1 MKRTNRTAGRGLLA
15 LAGCLAALAVA
26 QAGIG
31 LAAAQT
37 APAAAAPAQ
46 PPAPPPPE
54 VALPAEVAGIALPQT
69 PLARRAAA
77 FVHQAEPEFLFN
89 HSVRTYL
96 FGALRL
102 NARHMSYDAETAF
115 VAALFHDLGL
125 IPQYASPNASFEVDG
140 ANRAEAFLRDNGAP
154 AAAQRMA
161 WNAVAMHDMGRVFES
176 HQGPEAL
183 LLGAGAGSDVDGPDP
198 AAIPPAT
205 VATVLAAFPRRGFKV
220 GFTALAVDHCRRKPT
235 SQAGWLDNLCREV
248 SPNAER
254 DSVREEIAG
263 SSFSE

>member
-1 MKRTNRTAGRGLLA
+1 MTRRRTSWTLIA
-15 LAGCLAALAVA
+15 LSLICPAL
-26 QAGIG
+26 G
-31 LAAAQT
+31 T
-37 APAAAAPAQ
+37 AAAADRDVQTGASA
-46 PPAPPPPE
+46 APPPPE

-89 HSVRTYL
+89 HSVRTYV

-102 NARHMSYDAETAF
+102 NARHVSFDAETAF

-125 IPQYASPNASFEVDG
+125 IPQFASPNASFEIDG
-140 ANRAEAFLRDNGAP
+140 ANRAEAFLRENGAAP
-154 AAAQRMA
+154 AAQRTA
-161 WNAVAMHDMGRVFES
+161 WNAIAMHDMGGAFES

-183 LLGAGAGSDVDGPDP
+183 LLGAGAGSDVDGPNP
-198 AAIPPAT
+198 AAISPAI
-205 VATVLAAFPRRGFKV
+205 VATVLDAFPRRGFKA

-254 DSVREEIAG
+254 GSVREEIAG